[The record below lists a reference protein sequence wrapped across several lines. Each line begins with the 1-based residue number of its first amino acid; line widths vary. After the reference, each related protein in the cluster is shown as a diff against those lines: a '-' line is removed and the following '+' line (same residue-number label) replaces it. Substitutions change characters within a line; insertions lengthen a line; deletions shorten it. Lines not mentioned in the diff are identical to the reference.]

1 MADTKIKAKCA
12 GDEWCEMTAASNLL
26 GKKWHPVILS
36 LLVDNPLGFNDLKEQ
51 IEGVSSKVL
60 SESLDNLQ
68 EHGLVERDVVS
79 DQPFRV
85 KYSATKPAKEL
96 EPVLNNLEDWAEK
109 YLKPV
114 EK

>member
-1 MADTKIKAKCA
+1 MTTGKISAECA
-12 GDEWCEMTAASNLL
+12 GDEWCEITAASNLL

-36 LLVDNPLGFNDLKEQ
+36 ILVDNPSGFNDLKQQ
-51 IEGVSSKVL
+51 INGVSSKVL

-68 EHGLVERDVVS
+68 EHGLVTREVVN

-85 KYSATKPAKEL
+85 KYSVTEPAKEL
-96 EPVLNNLEDWAEK
+96 EPVLSNLEDWAEK
-109 YLKPV
+109 HLKPV